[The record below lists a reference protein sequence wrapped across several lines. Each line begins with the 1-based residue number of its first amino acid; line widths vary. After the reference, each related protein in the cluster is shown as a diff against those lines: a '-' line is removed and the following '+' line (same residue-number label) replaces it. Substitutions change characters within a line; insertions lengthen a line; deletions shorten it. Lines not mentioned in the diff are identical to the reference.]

1 MWKKILIFTFDS
13 SCFQYSLLK
22 IQKAVIIY
30 LHKNGSH
37 KHFLPKNNTFL
48 KIYIYSIKIF
58 FLTENYSVSFFLLKN
73 IALFNLRFFFFKLS
87 T

>member
-1 MWKKILIFTFDS
+1 MPACYVEKILNFTFDS

-58 FLTENYSVSFFLLKN
+58 F
-73 IALFNLRFFFFKLS
+73 
-87 T
+87 